1 MIRVFHPAA
10 ADWTPGA
17 PLELSAEESHHLCSV
32 LRSPAGTPLVLLD
45 GAGRTAD
52 ALLETPHKKHAIVR
66 IPPDAPPVLAPPP
79 RFRRIL
85 LQALIREQRMDAVIQ
100 KAVELGASEI
110 WPLQTNHAIV
120 RIDPRDAPR
129 KTERWTS
136 IALAA
141 CKQSGNPWLPE
152 ILPPQTLRQ
161 ALDRLAARS
170 IRAFYGALVPGAI
183 PLPDLLR
190 ELVPPPTP
198 SSSSESQPAS
208 RPSSL
213 VTRHPAL
220 AAIIGPEGDFS
231 PAEYALLAQTP
242 SLRPATFG
250 PLVLRAETAAI
261 FALSA
266 LLCASL

>member
-1 MIRVFHPAA
+1 MNRAFHPAT

-17 PLELSAEESHHLCSV
+17 PLELSPEESHHLCSV
-32 LRSPAGTPLVLLD
+32 LRAPAGTPVVLLD
-45 GAGRTAD
+45 GAGRTAT
-52 ALLETPHKKHAIVR
+52 ALLETPHKKHALVR

-79 RFRRIL
+79 PFRRIL

-100 KAVELGASEI
+100 KAVELGTSEI
-110 WPLQTNHAIV
+110 WPLQTDHAIV
-120 RIDPRDAPR
+120 RISPADAPR
-129 KTERWTS
+129 KTERWNS

-141 CKQSGNPWLPE
+141 CKQSGNPWLPA
-152 ILPPQTLRQ
+152 ILPPQTLPQ

-190 ELVPPPTP
+190 ELTN
-198 SSSSESQPAS
+198 PA
-208 RPSSL
+208 P
-213 VTRHPAL
+213 PAL

-231 PAEYALLAQTP
+231 PAEYALLARTP

-266 LLCASL
+266 LLCTSL